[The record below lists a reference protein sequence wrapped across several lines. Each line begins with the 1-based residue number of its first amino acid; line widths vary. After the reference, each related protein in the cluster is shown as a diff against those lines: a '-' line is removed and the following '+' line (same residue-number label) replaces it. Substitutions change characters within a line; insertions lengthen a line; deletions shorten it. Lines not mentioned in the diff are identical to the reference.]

1 MKRYKLREC
10 LFFSARRTQVRFLF
24 LILISLAVLN
34 LCLVNYGLLLNNEID
49 RHIILS
55 QRRVEWKTDIHLFD
69 ANSNALAAKDLFM
82 KEGRSFMGL
91 NIANVLR
98 RLHDG
103 RDFTSTYQRM
113 YKVNSKLERI
123 DKSHKLSDESRNRV
137 NPSGTKSRKS
147 ACKKLL
153 LTRTNRYSY
162 GTCQPH
168 KPTEASCLLAQT
180 LYDYD
185 PSLTQ
190 CKTNAEYIKICSF
203 NSEIVKSKV
212 VVKAKCERSVCDRLL
227 KEITPEGKSVSSL
240 FYGVYTLD
248 PEDGFLKSLRNFS
261 TISELEAR
269 LPRVAERSGKIKLS
283 FVFVKC
289 FTVSNVTLASQ
300 LLAVPPRVTVQVAS
314 IPRSKNTINV
324 NIVLLDSVS
333 RAHFYRSLPK
343 TVETFKKLSNNPTE
357 SPAKVFDF
365 ELFQAVHGHTTQNEH
380 ALFTGKLLPPLDTE
394 EDTPA
399 VGGEV
404 LFGHF
409 KRAGYQTM
417 WQEDLC
423 WMGGWGLLMDLAA
436 EDWYDMQS
444 KLQETFVDSTGSCV
458 KLKL

>member
-1 MKRYKLREC
+1 MSGLWRKKIL
-10 LFFSARRTQVRFLF
+10 VRFLF
-24 LILISLAVLN
+24 VVLISLAVLN
-34 LCLVNYGLLLNNEID
+34 FFCVNYGLQLGDTID
-49 RHIILS
+49 HHILS
-55 QRRVEWKTDIHLFD
+55 LSQKEAQLE
-69 ANSNALAAKDLFM
+69 KDLPFFDP
-82 KEGRSFMGL
+82 ERNVFAVSNLAIQRNHSFEGL
-91 NIANVLR
+91 NISNDLR
-98 RLHDG
+98 RLLEGIHYPRID
-103 RDFTSTYQRM
+103 QRS
-113 YKVNSKLERI
+113 YKVKSKLKRVE
-123 DKSHKLSDESRNRV
+123 KSHKLSYKSEPQVTVFAQQS
-137 NPSGTKSRKS
+137 SGES
-147 ACKKLL
+147 ACNKLSI
-153 LTRTNRYSY
+153 TRTNRYSY

-190 CKTNAEYIKICSF
+190 CKTNARYIKICSF

-380 ALFTGKLLPPLDTE
+380 ALFTGELLPPLDTE

-444 KLQETFVDSTGSCV
+444 KLQETFLDSTGSYV
-458 KLKL
+458 NLPV